1 MSDNPAQVLLVD
13 DDALVLKVCADA
25 LRRAGYTVTP
35 VGTGQEA
42 LQAFA
47 EQPFEAAVVDLV
59 LPDVDGLTLLG
70 AMREADPDIVVVLMT
85 GYASVESAIEAVR
98 RGAYD
103 YLRKPFS
110 ADDLSR
116 VMKRGLS
123 QRQLAVQNR
132 QLMRDLDVMNQELSE
147 RVRVATEELHA
158 FISLGRRLDEAEG
171 PQPLLSDLTVAAT
184 ELAGAATG
192 AIFLSHADGRFE
204 CLAAEGEAAGAFR
217 TGSAGGLALA
227 GRQRSMWHDPLLE
240 ECAASD
246 KPVICQQLLASP
258 DTANGPLALLGL
270 SSAMIIPLNSVSGT
284 VGVLGLFDGE
294 RFTDRQASLVKVLA
308 AQAAEVILLTRRS
321 ARLSAE
327 AEEGFVD
334 LQDVLGAQ

>member
-25 LRRAGYTVTP
+25 LRHAGYAVTP
-35 VGTGQEA
+35 VGTGQGA

-47 EQPFEAAVVDLV
+47 EQPFAAAVVDLV

-70 AMREADPDIVVVLMT
+70 AMREADPDIVVILMT

-103 YLRKPFS
+103 YLRKPFT

-123 QRQLAVQNR
+123 QRQLAVENR

-171 PQPLLSDLTVAAT
+171 PLPLLSDLTVAAT
-184 ELAGAATG
+184 QLAGATTG
-192 AIFLSHADGRFE
+192 AIFLGHADGRFE
-204 CLAAEGEAAGAFR
+204 CLVAEGEAAAALRAGSPGA
-217 TGSAGGLALA
+217 LAFA
-227 GRQRSMWHDPLLE
+227 GRQRSIWQDPLFD

-246 KPVICQQLLASP
+246 KPVIRQQLLASP

-270 SSAMIIPLNSVSGT
+270 SSAMVIPLNAVSGT

-294 RFTDRQASLVKVLA
+294 GFTERQASLVKVLA
-308 AQAAEVILLTRRS
+308 AQAAEVILLTRRLMRP
-321 ARLSAE
+321 AGE
-327 AEEGFVD
+327 TEDGFVD